1 MLKNFY
7 NMGNFGSKGSDNFIK
22 NRNFNNFI
30 YSDILNRIK
39 QPIRVYLKEKTPYSR
54 YNYVIIH
61 QKLLNIYLN
70 KKIKYNKIRFLIKP
84 LQMYFRDFFRFMFDL
99 KNINY
104 ISRNQINIIN
114 LELFSKYSIKYKVSR
129 VKKIILNARILYR
142 KNKKISK
149 NNYNFYLFYN
159 FYNYIIL
166 NIYNNFFGESLT
178 TNQIKKIIK

>member
-70 KKIKYNKIRFLIKP
+70 KKIKYNK
-84 LQMYFRDFFRFMFDL
+84 MYFRDFFRFMFDL